1 MSEEHY
7 ELKEF
12 INEKFNAHE
21 DLEALR
27 FKRIDEL
34 LTHFGK
40 EVESNEETIKRIH
53 TRVDRIETRIKTVQG
68 MGTVIA
74 TGLGTGST
82 QVPIETISF
91 HAKEANERKP
101 LPLSEAARQLLQNPP
116 SIEKETSKEEFKKK
130 DEDYLD
136 IPSFVRT
143 QLD

>member
-53 TRVDRIETRIKTVQG
+53 TRVDRIETRIKTVQS
-68 MGTVIA
+68 MGTAVA
-74 TGLGTGST
+74 TALGAAAAWLGLNG
-82 QVPIETISF
+82 
-91 HAKEANERKP
+91 K
-101 LPLSEAARQLLQNPP
+101 
-116 SIEKETSKEEFKKK
+116 
-130 DEDYLD
+130 
-136 IPSFVRT
+136 
-143 QLD
+143 